1 MIKNQDL
8 NHNMLQRM
16 RKKDEVDVRPQYL
29 FIFLKFTFLEEYI
42 VVKKCSFVIKLMVR
56 TTHSILYSHMRN
68 SG

>member
-16 RKKDEVDVRPQYL
+16 RKKDEVDVRSQYL
-29 FIFLKFTFLEEYI
+29 FIFFKFTFLEEYI